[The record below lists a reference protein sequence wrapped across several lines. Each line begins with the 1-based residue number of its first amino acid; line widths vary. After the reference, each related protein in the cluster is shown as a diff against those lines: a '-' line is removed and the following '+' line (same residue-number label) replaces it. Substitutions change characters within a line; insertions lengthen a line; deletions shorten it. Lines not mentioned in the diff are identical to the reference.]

1 MAVATT
7 LAITAGVA
15 GVTKMVDAQMT
26 KNNAKAEL
34 KKQEQKAND
43 AKTALAELEKNRQEV
58 INPYENMANEFE
70 NIGVATQASKF
81 AAEEADI
88 ALANTLDTIMQ
99 TGGGAGGATALARAA
114 LESKRGISAD
124 IEKQEQA
131 NNTARAEGANQVQQL
146 KAQGEAY
153 KFETQEARDVSKMD
167 RLQTEQDNAEAMA
180 TQANNVKMAANQQML
195 GAVGGMTSSLAG
207 GVQSFGAGGANEY
220 LGAVIPPTTTP

>member
-1 MAVATT
+1 MAVATS
-7 LAITAGVA
+7 LAIGAGVK
-15 GVTKMVDAQMT
+15 GITSMVSAQMN
-26 KNNAKAEL
+26 KNNAKEQM
-34 KKQEQKAND
+34 KIQEQKAND

-124 IEKQEQA
+124 IQKQEQA

-153 KFETQEARDVSKMD
+153 KFETQEARDVTKMD
-167 RLQTEQDNAEAMA
+167 RLQTEQDNAEALA
-180 TQANNVKMAANQQML
+180 QQANNVKMAANQDML
-195 GAVGGMTSSLAG
+195 GAVGTMGTQLSG
-207 GVQSFGAGGANEY
+207 GLTGKTGTKLGG
-220 LGAVIPPTTTP
+220 LLV

>member
-7 LAITAGVA
+7 LAIGAAVGGITS
-15 GVTKMVDAQMT
+15 MVGAQVK
-26 KNNAKAEL
+26 KNEA
-34 KKQEQKAND
+34 KKQMEAEAKKAND
-43 AKTALAELEKNRQEV
+43 AKTALEEIEKNRQEV

-70 NIGVATQASKF
+70 NLGVATQASKF

-124 IEKQEQA
+124 IQKQEKA
-131 NNTARAEGANQVQQL
+131 NNDARAEGANQVQQL

-153 KFETQEARDVSKMD
+153 KFETQEARDVTKMD
-167 RLQTEQDNAEAMA
+167 RLQSQQDNAEFREM
-180 TQANNVKMAANQQML
+180 QARNVKMAANQEMI
-195 GAVGGMTSSLAG
+195 GAVGGMAASLG
-207 GVQSFGAGGANEY
+207 TEDMFLGKTGKLFG
-220 LGAVIPPTTTP
+220 

>member
-7 LAITAGVA
+7 LAIGAAVGGITS
-15 GVTKMVDAQMT
+15 MVGAQVK
-26 KNNAKAEL
+26 KNEA
-34 KKQEQKAND
+34 KKQMEAEAKKAND
-43 AKTALAELEKNRQEV
+43 AKAALEEIEKNRQEV

-70 NIGVATQASKF
+70 NLGVATQASKF

-124 IEKQEQA
+124 IQKQEKA
-131 NNTARAEGANQVQQL
+131 NNDARAEGANQVQQL

-153 KFETQEARDVSKMD
+153 KFETQEARDVTKMD
-167 RLQTEQDNAEAMA
+167 RLQSQQDNAEFREM
-180 TQANNVKMAANQQML
+180 QARNVKMAANQEMI
-195 GAVGGMTSSLAG
+195 GAVGGMAASLG
-207 GVQSFGAGGANEY
+207 TEDMFLGKTGKLFG
-220 LGAVIPPTTTP
+220 

>member
-1 MAVATT
+1 MAVATSI
-7 LAITAGVA
+7 AIAAGIG

-26 KNNAKAEL
+26 KNNAKSEL
-34 KKQEQKAND
+34 IKQEQKAND

-99 TGGGAGGATALARAA
+99 TGGGSGGATALARAA

-167 RLQTEQDNAEAMA
+167 RLQAEQDNAEAMA
-180 TQANNVKMAANQQML
+180 MQANNVKMAANQQMV
-195 GAVGGMTSSLAG
+195 GAVGSMATSLTGMAGSSLG
-207 GVQSFGAGGANEY
+207 TIGAD
-220 LGAVIPPTTTP
+220 PPPVTTP

>member
-1 MAVATT
+1 MAVATSI
-7 LAITAGVA
+7 AIAAGVA

-180 TQANNVKMAANQQML
+180 MQANNVKMAANQQML
-195 GAVGGMTSSLAG
+195 GAVSGMASDLAG
-207 GVQSFGAGGANEY
+207 GLTGSTGNQLGG
-220 LGAVIPPTTTP
+220 LLQG